1 MKQRFAVGW
10 LMLVMVLAVISVGS
24 VQADGIVVQPTGI
37 AAVAPDGAGGVGL
50 SVRLAALSDGR
61 RGLWLD
67 VAGVTSNL
75 SDWGFF
81 TGGSSEISLVEKWTK
96 GLLPRGGIGYDWT
109 NGTVLLYM
117 TTEFGSAF

>member
-1 MKQRFAVGW
+1 MKLIV
-10 LMLVMVLAVISVGS
+10 LVMVMVMLAGAAA
-24 VQADGIVVQPTGI
+24 ADGIVVVPTGI

-50 SVRLAALSDGR
+50 SVRLAGLSDGR
-61 RGLWLD
+61 RGIWLD
-67 VAGVTSNL
+67 VAGITPNL
-75 SDWGFF
+75 NDWGFF
-81 TGGSSEISLVEKWTK
+81 TGGSSEISLVDKWTK